1 MLSKKPFI
9 QEVIIKDW
17 LSIGLDL
24 EDVGVEQPDRFP
36 QSCFVLLLVLT
47 ERRPLSV
54 THNQQGWRKAFGFS
68 ILFS

>member
-1 MLSKKPFI
+1 MLSKYPVI

-24 EDVGVEQPDRFP
+24 EDVGVKQPDRFP

-54 THNQQGWRKAFGFS
+54 TYNQQGWRKAFGFS